1 MITDF
6 VFCTIPLWLRRLGN
20 TAAKSWCFGLLQR
33 IYQFFRR
40 LCYESW
46 IGKTLSRHEQEGH
59 IYKNSLTCRVL
70 DALLRGIVQF
80 VRTIVSLLTFGTY
93 DSVAISLGKRVCAH
107 WTFLDFSFL
116 CGGSIFL
123 MLICPGEYWRN
134 IFGLGI
140 SFLLAMALLVI
151 TAVKQRE
158 TLTVKKLG
166 LPFVIF
172 VFATIVGVGVAND
185 RSEALRVFCFF
196 LTAFLLCIVLIGSL
210 TDEKALKKFLSFI
223 YWAMIVM
230 ALMGFYQR
238 IAGVEV
244 SASLTDLTVNAGMPG
259 RVYSSFENPNN
270 YAEAIVL
277 LLPLA
282 LAYCTMVEGQNH
294 RIAALLSL
302 LLPVGALLMTY
313 SRSGWVSFALA
324 AVVFVF
330 FYNKRLMPAF
340 LLLALLAIPLLPQTI
355 INRILTIGSTKDSSN
370 TYRLYI
376 WDSALN
382 MIRDYGLR
390 GLGLGPENFRPVYLA
405 YAHKTAVNAMHAHM
419 LYLEIWIEMGLLGIG
434 SYLCYYFCTIRNAII
449 RIGTS
454 SKTLRITL
462 ISAVSSLAGI
472 AFISAAEYIWYY
484 PRVLFCFFILT
495 GVATAAVNISRRG
508 EPT

>member
-302 LLPVGALLMTY
+302 LSAGGRAANDIFPLRMGEFCFG
-313 SRSGWVSFALA
+313 RSCVC
-324 AVVFVF
+324 
-330 FYNKRLMPAF
+330 F
-340 LLLALLAIPLLPQTI
+340 LLQQT
-355 INRILTIGSTKDSSN
+355 SD
-370 TYRLYI
+370 
-376 WDSALN
+376 
-382 MIRDYGLR
+382 
-390 GLGLGPENFRPVYLA
+390 
-405 YAHKTAVNAMHAHM
+405 
-419 LYLEIWIEMGLLGIG
+419 
-434 SYLCYYFCTIRNAII
+434 
-449 RIGTS
+449 
-454 SKTLRITL
+454 
-462 ISAVSSLAGI
+462 AG
-472 AFISAAEYIWYY
+472 ISAASVAGNSTTSSNDHQPDFDHW
-484 PRVLFCFFILT
+484 LHQGFFQYLSSLYLGQRTKHDSGLWSTRPWPGT
-495 GVATAAVNISRRG
+495 GKFPAGISG
-508 EPT
+508 LCA